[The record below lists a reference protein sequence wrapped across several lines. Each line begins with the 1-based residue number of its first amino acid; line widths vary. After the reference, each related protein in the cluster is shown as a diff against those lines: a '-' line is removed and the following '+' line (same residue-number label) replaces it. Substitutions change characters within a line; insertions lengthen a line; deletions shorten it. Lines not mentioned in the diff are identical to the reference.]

1 MGLIKPSEGSI
12 FIDGVDLSG
21 KENSWIKNIS
31 YVPQNVY
38 LNSDKIKNNIAFGS
52 RRKINFD
59 KIKESV
65 KKSQIEDLIESL
77 PNKYD
82 QDLGENAQLVSG
94 GQKQRLG
101 IARAIYKDSDV
112 LIFDEATN
120 SLDGETE
127 RNFFK
132 FVESLKGNKTIII
145 ISHNEE
151 IREFCDEIFNFDQNK
166 I

>member
-52 RRKINFD
+52 EEEKINFD

-120 SLDGETE
+120 SLDGEE
-127 RNFFK
+127 KFF
-132 FVESLKGNKTIII
+132 
-145 ISHNEE
+145 
-151 IREFCDEIFNFDQNK
+151 
-166 I
+166 

>member
-1 MGLIKPSEGSI
+1 M
-12 FIDGVDLSG
+12 
-21 KENSWIKNIS
+21 
-31 YVPQNVY
+31 
-38 LNSDKIKNNIAFGS
+38 
-52 RRKINFD
+52 
-59 KIKESV
+59 
-65 KKSQIEDLIESL
+65 
-77 PNKYD
+77 
-82 QDLGENAQLVSG
+82 
-94 GQKQRLG
+94 G

-151 IREFCDEIFNFDQNK
+151 IREFVMKYLILIK
-166 I
+166 IRYNLNCEE